1 MITADSGGLG
11 ERRVVL
17 LIAKAVSYLVYAYL
31 IVVEIILLLGFVLLL
46 FGANPSAGFTEWV
59 YRNLD
64 RVMSPFRGIFS
75 PIELGVTGND
85 VPAVFETSVVFA
97 MIVYGIVALAFG
109 GIIQWLSRR
118 LHQVED
124 AEAERERRDEYQ
136 ARVDAV
142 AAQQAA
148 MQAQAAQAAYTAAQA
163 AQNAGVGG
171 QSAPPAGAVPPSPG
185 PTGTSP
191 GVQASPSSEL

>member
-1 MITADSGGLG
+1 MITPDSAALG

-17 LIAKAVSYLVYAYL
+17 MIAKAVSYLVYAYL
-31 IVVEIILLLGFVLLL
+31 IVVEIILLLGFFLLL
-46 FGANPSAGFTEWV
+46 FGANPTAGFTEWV

-75 PIELGVTGND
+75 PIELGTTGND

-97 MIVYGIVALAFG
+97 MIVYGIVALALSG
-109 GIIQWLSRR
+109 LIQWLSRR

-136 ARVDAV
+136 ARLDAI

-148 MQAQAAQAAYTAAQA
+148 LQADIRAAQAAEAARAQA
-163 AQNAGVGG
+163 GV
-171 QSAPPAGAVPPSPG
+171 SSPPDGAVPASQG

-191 GVQASPSSEL
+191 GMQASPTQQL

>member
-1 MITADSGGLG
+1 MITPDSAALG
-11 ERRVVL
+11 ERKVVL
-17 LIAKAVSYLVYAYL
+17 TIAKAVSYLVYAYL
-31 IVVEIILLLGFVLLL
+31 LVVEIILILGFFLLL

-97 MIVYGIVALAFG
+97 MIVYGIVALALG
-109 GIIQWLSRR
+109 GLIQWLSRR
-118 LHQVED
+118 LHQIED
-124 AEAERERRDEYQ
+124 AETERERRDEYQ
-136 ARVDAV
+136 ARLDAI

-148 MQAQAAQAAYTAAQA
+148 MQADLRAQAAATASQDPT
-163 AQNAGVGG
+163 V
-171 QSAPPAGAVPPSPG
+171 SSPPPGAVPPTSG
-185 PTGTSP
+185 STGTSP
-191 GVQASPSSEL
+191 GLQASPTQEL